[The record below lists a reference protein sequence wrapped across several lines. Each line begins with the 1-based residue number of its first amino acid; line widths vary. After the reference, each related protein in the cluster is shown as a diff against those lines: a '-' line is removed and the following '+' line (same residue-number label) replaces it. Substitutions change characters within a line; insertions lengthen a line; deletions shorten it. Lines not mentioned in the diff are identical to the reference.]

1 MKKDSVPPT
10 SQQVL
15 IQSRL
20 HPFDFS
26 FEEISKI
33 IRSLD
38 VNKTHDHD
46 DFFIRMT
53 KICDNSLIRPLS
65 LLFRKSFDSSYFPV
79 LWKKWNIIPVHKK
92 KKITVP
98 FYSSLFS
105 VKHFKK

>member
-1 MKKDSVPPT
+1 MKKGSVPPT

-20 HPFDFS
+20 LPFDFS

-79 LWKKWNIIPVHKK
+79 IWKK
-92 KKITVP
+92 
-98 FYSSLFS
+98 
-105 VKHFKK
+105 